1 MRPFRLIRPGRRRGA
16 KEGSAATEFAIV
28 ALPFCF
34 MMFAVLE
41 LGMVFVIDSVLENAT
56 IETGR
61 LVRTGQAES
70 QNFNAATFKTRLC
83 AQMSI
88 FQADCATRAFV
99 DVRQLTQFS
108 STVPDPMST
117 GTFKSSDLTYN
128 QGTAGSIIVV
138 RVWYKQP
145 LLTPF
150 LSQGLSRLNDGSAML
165 MAVTTFRNEPWN
177 TSRSTTP

>member
-1 MRPFRLIRPGRRRGA
+1 MRLFRFSKRDLKRLGRRRGA
-16 KEGSAATEFAIV
+16 EDGSAAAEFAIV

-41 LGMVFVIDSVLENAT
+41 LGLVFVIDSILENAT

-61 LVRTGQAES
+61 LVRTGQAEA
-70 QNFNAATFKTRLC
+70 QGFNAATFKTQLC
-83 AQMSI
+83 SRMSI
-88 FQADCATRAFV
+88 FQADCNSRAFV
-99 DVRQLTQFS
+99 DVRQLTQFN

-117 GTFKSSDLTYN
+117 GTFKTSDLTYN
-128 QGTAGSIIVV
+128 QGSAGSIIVV

-165 MAVTTFRNEPWN
+165 MAVTTFKNEPW
-177 TSRSTTP
+177 T